1 MGSEETFLQG
11 TTSNSNSNINTKSKD
26 GNKTR
31 KVREEGEKRGVECK
45 DSAQYGVVNQKA
57 LDALNAQYDRHTGY
71 AGTYTRHVRCLEE
84 NVPLLRRMFLSPVFN
99 L

>member
-31 KVREEGEKRGVECK
+31 KVREKGDKRGGESK

-57 LDALNAQYDRHTGY
+57 LNALNAQYDRHADY
-71 AGTYTRHVRCLEE
+71 AGTYPLHVRCLLESALSL
-84 NVPLLRRMFLSPVFN
+84 NGMPVLLVRDV
-99 L
+99 